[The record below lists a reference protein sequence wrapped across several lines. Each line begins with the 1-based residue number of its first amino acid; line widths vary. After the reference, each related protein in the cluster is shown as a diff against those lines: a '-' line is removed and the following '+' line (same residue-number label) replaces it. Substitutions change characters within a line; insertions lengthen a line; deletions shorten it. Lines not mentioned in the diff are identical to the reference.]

1 MQFGGQLGGIKTTD
15 TIKIGGKEDKRVKD
29 LSKATP
35 LKSGFGGIVATDA
48 MKKKEKKRM
57 SRLTPPS
64 KDVAQEC
71 PDCEG
76 FGYHFKRNSSLG
88 ETCSNCIQGWVI
100 KDSDD
105 VISTLTDDET
115 FEKGVKL
122 GAGMAVGFTVISIGF
137 GLAAG
142 IIGLAYQ
149 KATGE

>member
-1 MQFGGQLGGIKTTD
+1 MQFGGIIATD
-15 TIKIGGKEDKRVKD
+15 SMKEQEDKRVND
-29 LSKATP
+29 LSRPTP

-48 MKKKEKKRM
+48 LKKKVEKRKARFT
-57 SRLTPPS
+57 SLGD
-64 KDVAQEC
+64 KDLAQEC
-71 PDCEG
+71 PECEG
-76 FGYHFKRNSSLG
+76 FGYHFKRDSQLG
-88 ETCSNCIQGWVI
+88 ENCSNCIQGWVI

-122 GAGMAVGFTVISIGF
+122 GAGMAVGFTAISIGF